1 MEQPIRK
8 IISGRD
14 PKNGFAFVVGQA
26 VYGGGTIHAIAVDGR
41 AEQLYGR
48 SRYLIYVEN
57 EDGVILWKA
66 IENMPVI
73 VEYDIDLG

>member
-1 MEQPIRK
+1 MEQPIR
-8 IISGRD
+8 ILICGQD
-14 PKNGFAFVVGQA
+14 PKNGFAFVVGQK
-26 VYGGGTIHAIAVDGR
+26 VYGGGEIHAIAVDGR

-57 EDGVILWKA
+57 EEGIILWKA
-66 IENMPVI
+66 VDGLPVT

>member
-8 IISGRD
+8 LICGQD
-14 PKNGFAFVVGQA
+14 PKNGFAFVVGQK
-26 VYGGGTIHAIAVDGR
+26 VYGGGEIHAIALDCR

-57 EDGVILWKA
+57 EEGIILWKA
-66 IENMPVI
+66 VDGLPVI